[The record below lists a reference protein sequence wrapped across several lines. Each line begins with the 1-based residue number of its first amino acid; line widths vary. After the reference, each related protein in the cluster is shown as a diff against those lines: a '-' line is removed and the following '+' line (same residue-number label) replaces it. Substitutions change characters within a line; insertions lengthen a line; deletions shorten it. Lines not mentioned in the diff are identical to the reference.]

1 MRKHGLKPPIL
12 FVVSSVGCRLALD
25 RERCIEILGECG
37 VLPTGPTFGVVDL
50 LNVPKGLN
58 AKEIEKYLRDHAAE
72 ICGFGT
78 GGRAYERVPPPVPP
92 PTARAGNASRP

>member
-1 MRKHGLKPPIL
+1 MYNRARRIAKLEEQFGTVAGKPPTL
-12 FVVSSVGCRLALD
+12 FVVSSVGCRLTLD
-25 RERCIEILGECG
+25 RDRCIEILGECG

-58 AKEIEKYLRDHAAE
+58 AKETEKYLRDHAAE

-78 GGRAYERVPPPVPP
+78 GGRAY
-92 PTARAGNASRP
+92 